1 MDEISLSAR
10 ERRVLAELEET
21 LRHDRAAVRL
31 RRATRLLRLRVPA
44 AAAAGLSAVSFTLLG
59 LAVALTSP
67 ALCCAFG
74 AVWLTTLIVLARL
87 TFRRSR
93 DWVRKPCD

>member
-10 ERRVLAELEET
+10 ECRVLAELEET

-31 RRATRLLRLRVPA
+31 RRRTRLLRLRVPA

-93 DWVRKPCD
+93 DWVWKPCE